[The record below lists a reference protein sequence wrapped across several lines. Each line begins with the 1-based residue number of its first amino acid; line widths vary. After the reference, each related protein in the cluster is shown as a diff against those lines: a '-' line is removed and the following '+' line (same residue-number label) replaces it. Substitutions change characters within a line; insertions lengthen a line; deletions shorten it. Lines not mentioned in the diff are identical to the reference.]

1 MNGNII
7 QRKWL
12 KYFDY
17 DVIFKEQTTSSEKL
31 QYYISIDCAS
41 GVGTEN
47 DYTAVAVFV
56 VLDNKFYLCNI
67 YRLKVIYPFLKQA
80 IADLINKYN
89 PIAVLIEDKSNGTS
103 LIQDLQ
109 IEHNNII
116 AIKPLCSKEY
126 RVNEILTVIEAGS
139 LFLANGQSW
148 LKELEIELLSF
159 PNCQHDDQVDTIS
172 QFINWYRTARTN
184 KFPMKVRI
192 LSF

>member
-1 MNGNII
+1 M
-7 QRKWL
+7 
-12 KYFDY
+12 
-17 DVIFKEQTTSSEKL
+17 
-31 QYYISIDCAS
+31 
-41 GVGTEN
+41 
-47 DYTAVAVFV
+47 
-56 VLDNKFYLCNI
+56 
-67 YRLKVIYPFLKQA
+67 KVIYPFLKQA